1 MFLPIDVLEV
11 DQMGRPVI
19 LYFSFFLSLYTS
31 SSLSFSFSLF
41 MSLSLCLF
49 LSVSVSD
56 TGNRFNGQ
64 QNKID

>member
-11 DQMGRPVI
+11 DQMGQPVI

-31 SSLSFSFSLF
+31 FSLPFSFSLF

-49 LSVSVSD
+49 LSVSD
-56 TGNRFNGQ
+56 TGN